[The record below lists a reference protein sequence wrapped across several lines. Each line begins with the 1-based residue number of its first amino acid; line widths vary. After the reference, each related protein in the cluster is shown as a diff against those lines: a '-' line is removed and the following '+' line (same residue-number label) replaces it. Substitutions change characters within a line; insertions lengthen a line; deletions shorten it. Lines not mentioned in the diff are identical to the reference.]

1 MAQAPR
7 PTFINLPPPTSNPD
21 TPSEMPGTPT
31 SATTSLSALSTTA
44 IKDGHRGHFP
54 QGPAGVR
61 GHAHHPSTTSLEAER
76 ADRISR
82 LAGLERVS
90 TLRAPPHQQ
99 NAGSSIS
106 PQTTPTSTGFPA
118 NYPPNTH
125 LTPAYFDAQGQPTAV
140 TKMSTVGTASATE
153 SYVGDDNET
162 RTAPGEQDEDM
173 FSMDTNYRE
182 ADSVTSMGAEPERM
196 DEDHTAGSTAGYDD
210 RMSDDGS
217 ASLVG
222 FGEGA
227 NSTVS
232 GPIYQRRPIPGV
244 AGQAGIWGLE
254 RSGSG
259 LSDGMPTQRARDV
272 TMGGDTPTS
281 AAAMQERRDAR
292 MMDGT
297 TNDGAGVPSD
307 EMYVDTTN
315 KPPVPASQ
323 LPQQPAQANP
333 ATTPTA
339 RDTAERLL
347 RERLD
352 GGEACV
358 GNTALGSPQGGGDK
372 LGKFYFEERK

>member
-1 MAQAPR
+1 MTQAPH

-31 SATTSLSALSTTA
+31 STTTSLSALSTTA
-44 IKDGHRGHFP
+44 IKDGHRGHLP
-54 QGPAGVR
+54 QGPTGR

-90 TLRAPPHQQ
+90 TLRAPPHHQ
-99 NAGSSIS
+99 NPGSASLS
-106 PQTTPTSTGFPA
+106 PQTTPTSTTGFPP
-118 NYPPNTH
+118 NYPPNQH
-125 LTPAYFDAQGQPTAV
+125 LTPAYFDANGQPTAV

-153 SYVGDDNET
+153 SYVGDDNGT
-162 RTAPGEQDEDM
+162 RTAPGDQDEDM
-173 FSMDTNYRE
+173 LSMDTNYRG
-182 ADSVTSMGAEPERM
+182 ADSVTSMGAEPEHM
-196 DEDHTAGSTAGYDD
+196 DEDMATRSTGGFDD

-232 GPIYQRRPIPGV
+232 GPIYQRRPVPGIG
-244 AGQAGIWGLE
+244 GQGGVWGLE
-254 RSGSG
+254 RSASG
-259 LSDGMPTQRARDV
+259 LSSDGMPTQRNRDV
-272 TMGGDTPTS
+272 AMGGDTPVS

-292 MMDGT
+292 MMDGM
-297 TNDGAGVPSD
+297 TNDGAGVPDD
-307 EMYVDTTN
+307 EMFVDTTN

-323 LPQQPAQANP
+323 LPPQANP
-333 ATTPTA
+333 STTPTA
-339 RDTAERLL
+339 RDAAERVV

-352 GGEACV
+352 GGESRV
-358 GNTALGSPQGGGDK
+358 GNAALGSPQGGQG

>member
-1 MAQAPR
+1 MAPASH
-7 PTFINLPPPTSNPD
+7 PTLINLPPPTSRPD

-31 SATTSLSALSTTA
+31 STTTSMSALSTTA

-54 QGPAGVR
+54 QGPAGTR

-90 TLRAPPHQQ
+90 TLRAPLNQQ
-99 NAGSSIS
+99 NADSSLS
-106 PQTTPTSTGFPA
+106 PQTTPTSTGFPPG
-118 NYPPNTH
+118 YPPSTH
-125 LTPAYFDAQGQPTAV
+125 LTPAYFDAHGQPTAV

-153 SYVGDDNET
+153 SYAGDDNET

-173 FSMDTNYRE
+173 FSTDTNYRE
-182 ADSVTSMGAEPERM
+182 ADSVASMSADPEQM
-196 DEDHTAGSTAGYDD
+196 DEDTARSTGGYDD

-244 AGQAGIWGLE
+244 AGQAGVWGLE
-254 RSGSG
+254 RSASG
-259 LSDGMPTQRARDV
+259 LSSDGIPTQRNRDV
-272 TMGGDTPTS
+272 AMGGDTPTS
-281 AAAMQERRDAR
+281 AAAMQKRRDAR

-297 TNDGAGVPSD
+297 TTDGPGVPGD
-307 EMYVDTTN
+307 DMYVDTTN
-315 KPPVPASQ
+315 IPPVPTSQ
-323 LPQQPAQANP
+323 LTQEGNANK
-333 ATTPTA
+333 TPTA
-339 RDTAERLL
+339 KDTAERLL
-347 RERLD
+347 QERLD
-352 GGEACV
+352 GGEARV
-358 GNTALGSPQGGGDK
+358 GNAALGSPQGGDK

>member
-1 MAQAPR
+1 MAPASH
-7 PTFINLPPPTSNPD
+7 PTLINLPPPTSRPD

-31 SATTSLSALSTTA
+31 STTTSMSALSTTA

-54 QGPAGVR
+54 QGPAGIR
-61 GHAHHPSTTSLEAER
+61 GHTHHPSTTSLEAER

-90 TLRAPPHQQ
+90 TLRAPLNQQ
-99 NAGSSIS
+99 NVASSSIS
-106 PQTTPTSTGFPA
+106 PQTTPTSTGFPPG
-118 NYPPNTH
+118 YPPSTH
-125 LTPAYFDAQGQPTAV
+125 LTPAYFDAHGQPTAV

-182 ADSVTSMGAEPERM
+182 ADSVASMGVDPEQM
-196 DEDHTAGSTAGYDD
+196 DEDTARSTGGYDD

-244 AGQAGIWGLE
+244 AGQAGGVWGLE
-254 RSGSG
+254 RSASG
-259 LSDGMPTQRARDV
+259 LSSDGIPTQRNRDLP
-272 TMGGDTPTS
+272 MGGDTPTS

-297 TNDGAGVPSD
+297 TIDSPGVPGD
-307 EMYVDTTN
+307 DMYVDTTN
-315 KPPVPASQ
+315 KPPVPTSQ
-323 LPQQPAQANP
+323 LTQEAN
-333 ATTPTA
+333 ANMAPTA

-347 RERLD
+347 RERLG
-352 GGEACV
+352 GGESRPGSA
-358 GNTALGSPQGGGDK
+358 ALGSSQGGDK

>member
-1 MAQAPR
+1 MAQASH
-7 PTFINLPPPTSNPD
+7 PTFINLPPPTSRPD

-31 SATTSLSALSTTA
+31 STTTSMSALSTTA

-54 QGPAGVR
+54 QGPAGAR

-90 TLRAPPHQQ
+90 TLRAPPTQHQQ
-99 NAGSSIS
+99 NANASSLS
-106 PQTTPTSTGFPA
+106 PQTTPTSTGFPP

-125 LTPAYFDAQGQPTAV
+125 LTPAYFDAHGQPTAV

-153 SYVGDDNET
+153 SNVGDDNET

-182 ADSVTSMGAEPERM
+182 ADSVASTGADPEQM
-196 DEDHTAGSTAGYDD
+196 DEDTARSTGGYDD

-244 AGQAGIWGLE
+244 AGQAAGAWGLE
-254 RSGSG
+254 RTASG
-259 LSDGMPTQRARDV
+259 LSSEGVPTQRNRDV

-297 TNDGAGVPSD
+297 TTDGSGVPGD

-315 KPPVPASQ
+315 KAPVPTSQ
-323 LPQQPAQANP
+323 LSHQPNMH
-333 ATTPTA
+333 TTTTA

-352 GGEACV
+352 GGESRA
-358 GNTALGSPQGGGDK
+358 GNPALGSYQSGEN
-372 LGKFYFEERK
+372 LGKVCFEERK

>member
-1 MAQAPR
+1 MAQASH

-31 SATTSLSALSTTA
+31 STTTSLSALSTTA
-44 IKDGHRGHFP
+44 IKDGHRGHLP
-54 QGPAGVR
+54 QGFVGR
-61 GHAHHPSTTSLEAER
+61 GHAHQSSTTSLEAER

-90 TLRAPPHQQ
+90 TLRAPPHNQ
-99 NAGSSIS
+99 NAGAGAGSSLS

-118 NYPPNTH
+118 NYPPNQH
-125 LTPAYFDAQGQPTAV
+125 LTPAYFDAHGQPTAA

-182 ADSVTSMGAEPERM
+182 ADSVASMGAEPEQM
-196 DEDHTAGSTAGYDD
+196 DEDMATRSTGGYDD

-244 AGQAGIWGLE
+244 AGQAGVWGLE
-254 RSGSG
+254 RSASG
-259 LSDGMPTQRARDV
+259 LSDGIPTQRNRDV
-272 TMGGDTPTS
+272 TMGGDTPVS
-281 AAAMQERRDAR
+281 AAALQERREAR
-292 MMDGT
+292 MTDGMVT
-297 TNDGAGVPSD
+297 DGAGTSND

-315 KPPVPASQ
+315 RAPVPASQ
-323 LPQQPAQANP
+323 VSQQGTIGMNQA
-333 ATTPTA
+333 T
-339 RDTAERLL
+339 RDAAERVV

-352 GGEACV
+352 GGEARV
-358 GNTALGSPQGGGDK
+358 GNNALGAPQGGEQ

>member
-1 MAQAPR
+1 MASASH
-7 PTFINLPPPTSNPD
+7 PTLINLPPPTSRPD

-31 SATTSLSALSTTA
+31 STTTSMSALSTTA

-54 QGPAGVR
+54 QGPAGSR
-61 GHAHHPSTTSLEAER
+61 GHTHHPSTTSLEAER

-90 TLRAPPHQQ
+90 TLRAPLNQQ
-99 NAGSSIS
+99 NVASSIS
-106 PQTTPTSTGFPA
+106 PQTTPTSTGFPPG
-118 NYPPNTH
+118 YPPSTH
-125 LTPAYFDAQGQPTAV
+125 LTPAYFDVHGQPTAV

-182 ADSVTSMGAEPERM
+182 ADSVASTSADPEQM
-196 DEDHTAGSTAGYDD
+196 DEDTARSTGGYDD

-244 AGQAGIWGLE
+244 AGQAGVWGLE
-254 RSGSG
+254 RSASG
-259 LSDGMPTQRARDV
+259 LSNDGIPTQRNRDV
-272 TMGGDTPTS
+272 VMGGDTPTS

-292 MMDGT
+292 MTDGT
-297 TNDGAGVPSD
+297 TTDSPGVPGD

-315 KPPVPASQ
+315 KFPVPTSQ
-323 LPQQPAQANP
+323 LTQEGKVNTIP
-333 ATTPTA
+333 TT
-339 RDTAERLL
+339 RDAAERLL
-347 RERLD
+347 REKLD
-352 GGEACV
+352 GGELRP
-358 GNTALGSPQGGGDK
+358 GNATLGSAQGGDK